1 MFHHLAQG
9 HVLAFGEFL
18 LHQHI
23 GINPVFQVEQC
34 VEMIRVPAMLPLCT
48 GSAGIWIFG
57 IRRGLQGGAVNG
69 QQAVTLE
76 LFPAVRESAKR

>member
-23 GINPVFQVEQC
+23 GINPVFQVEQR
-34 VEMIRVPAMLPLCT
+34 VEMIQVPAMLPLR
-48 GSAGIWIFG
+48 AGPVG
-57 IRRGLQGGAVNG
+57 I
-69 QQAVTLE
+69 
-76 LFPAVRESAKR
+76 